1 MDITP
6 FTSVAE
12 LIERG
17 VKEFYPD
24 RFVALPSDEFCI
36 CMVTV
41 QIRGGP
47 IKNSV
52 LPGHLTDLANFIGL
66 ESRYYLKERA
76 YHGTLVQ
83 DDEADRIVKESRQW
97 EVIYNL
103 KAMQVA
109 AELTEQDSKV
119 FSYIGPSEFIADLW
133 KNPDM
138 SSRRHL
144 VEFESIPNDE
154 MYWVITTIVSE
165 PSATNRAKII
175 RHFIKIA
182 KCCKILKNYNSMF
195 HLLSGLNHGLVQ
207 RLKSSWEKVPHRYK
221 RTMEELASYMNPF
234 HNMVKYRELQRL
246 SKPPLIPFFP
256 IIKKDLT
263 FLFDG
268 NDTIVNGLINFEK
281 LRMLSRQIYVVKGF
295 CTSPMLSA
303 PPEVDLNQIGGL
315 NRTIINSLH
324 GSLRWKQRSPSNM
337 VSLTENA
344 LKRVYC
350 YNRMSKMVKKH
361 LSRKFVLQDE
371 NYLEQIVDSQEKL
384 SNVNKKNPPSPL
396 KTKKGNLVIEA
407 KHRSA
412 NLSPSPT
419 ATSLGSDVSGAPQ
432 SDPFPQISST
442 AHTSLQPPLQDHHI
456 LEPPMRS
463 ASMNSLTSTSSAP
476 K

>member
-144 VEFESIPNDE
+144 VEFESVSH
-154 MYWVITTIVSE
+154 MTTISW
-165 PSATNRAKII
+165 SHDGHMTDT
-175 RHFIKIA
+175 
-182 KCCKILKNYNSMF
+182 
-195 HLLSGLNHGLVQ
+195 Q
-207 RLKSSWEKVPHRYK
+207 R
-221 RTMEELASYMNPF
+221 
-234 HNMVKYRELQRL
+234 
-246 SKPPLIPFFP
+246 
-256 IIKKDLT
+256 
-263 FLFDG
+263 
-268 NDTIVNGLINFEK
+268 
-281 LRMLSRQIYVVKGF
+281 
-295 CTSPMLSA
+295 
-303 PPEVDLNQIGGL
+303 
-315 NRTIINSLH
+315 
-324 GSLRWKQRSPSNM
+324 
-337 VSLTENA
+337 
-344 LKRVYC
+344 
-350 YNRMSKMVKKH
+350 
-361 LSRKFVLQDE
+361 
-371 NYLEQIVDSQEKL
+371 
-384 SNVNKKNPPSPL
+384 
-396 KTKKGNLVIEA
+396 
-407 KHRSA
+407 
-412 NLSPSPT
+412 
-419 ATSLGSDVSGAPQ
+419 
-432 SDPFPQISST
+432 
-442 AHTSLQPPLQDHHI
+442 
-456 LEPPMRS
+456 
-463 ASMNSLTSTSSAP
+463 
-476 K
+476 